1 MARIAVMDDSQM
13 MRRLLSS
20 FLEHGGHTVQAWE
33 PMSAMEII
41 EKVKEYQPELLLSDF
56 QMPGANG
63 ATVAKM
69 ARKANP
75 KLPVLVLTA
84 LRDPETMELLQR
96 CQVNEIIHKP
106 VSEAALLAA
115 VERALTVPSR

>member
-1 MARIAVMDDSQM
+1 MTSVEATVARIAVMDDSQM

-41 EKVKEYQPELLLSDF
+41 EKVKDYQPD
-56 QMPGANG
+56 
-63 ATVAKM
+63 
-69 ARKANP
+69 
-75 KLPVLVLTA
+75 
-84 LRDPETMELLQR
+84 LLQR

-106 VSEAALLAA
+106 VTEAALLEA
-115 VERALTVPSR
+115 VERALAAPSS